1 MDFKPSPS
9 AICCYC
15 TPGSSTQRGRE
26 TTEDTGTKSTE
37 KESLEVAAMMEFVH
51 LAHII
56 ILDLDKW
63 LEL

>member
-1 MDFKPSPS
+1 MLLL
-9 AICCYC
+9 Y
-15 TPGSSTQRGRE
+15 TRE
-26 TTEDTGTKSTE
+26 LHTARERDYNNEVEDTGTKSTE
-37 KESLEVAAMMEFVH
+37 KESLEGAAMMEFVH